1 MATLDSVPAIPSQGS
16 RRKTLAGPHWVIG
29 LIGFWA
35 IFLPMFVTSGYA
47 AIFFA
52 TNHHRILAEFIFF
65 WGAVGETFLW
75 FVILYWA
82 TKKYVGSRSK
92 DDSSE

>member
-1 MATLDSVPAIPSQGS
+1 MATLDPVPAIPSQSS
-16 RRKTLAGPHWVIG
+16 RRKTLAGPPRVVG

-35 IFLPMFVTSGYA
+35 IFLPMFVASGYA
-47 AIFFA
+47 VIFF
-52 TNHHRILAEFIFF
+52 TTHHHRSLAEFIFI

-82 TKKYVGSRSK
+82 TKKYLVSRSK
-92 DDSSE
+92 DDDDR